1 MLNRIIKYL
10 FVVLFSFTALSC
22 RLSREL
28 QKPEN
33 KDKILLSDATVKLV
47 KYPKK
52 DIDHVSSFT
61 LNEYIKQKGNRE
73 FLFNRAKPY
82 TGLYLRAET
91 RFESDKYQQ
100 KVKARRQK
108 TLTKLNDKIKSAGA
122 DSTKILKLERRKTR
136 KKIEYDAKL
145 NQGTRLMR
153 SINEPPMWVNDS
165 LTKISIEQLDLFMHS
180 KGFFNCTID
189 TLVKS
194 KRRGRAITIEYRVT
208 ENRPHLFQ
216 DIKYIINDSTIQSI
230 LDQKRVNNR
239 LKKGENYS
247 VITLTD
253 EREAIF
259 NLLRNEGYFD
269 FHRQFIDFSIDTLR
283 GRYKANVEINI
294 KNPAGSRPHTRYQIE
309 EVSILIDLSKKNDH
323 TPETFDGIDYYTK
336 PNTGNYSKK
345 VLNEEIQI
353 RPEEFY
359 SLEKSKFTTNSLGNL
374 QIMKFVNI
382 SYLKTDSSSLRA
394 IINLKTHQKFQMTSE
409 LGANLNVSGAQ
420 SIPGPYI
427 NFSLKDRKL
436 FKGMESLEFNTNYT
450 IQGQVSITQP
460 DSIFRSREIGANLVL
475 TFPRLII
482 PRSLK
487 KTELFKR
494 QNPFKNN
501 ISKKTKIDIGYSNVN
516 RQEYT
521 RSNLGLLFKYEWQKG
536 DHEKFTFSPF
546 EINVVNTPEITRSFQ
561 EFIDE
566 LALRNGI
573 NIKESFQPAVISNLS
588 FGYVWSNV
596 DFTKN
601 KKAGLLRFNA
611 ELGGLL
617 PFLISNATNN
627 SDQILNLPYYKYYKL
642 SADFRKYLPITKF
655 SNLVFRTAGGY
666 ETPILNSTVLPYE
679 KYFFTGGLSSNRAWP
694 ARRIGPGTYSTPPG
708 EIDYERPGEIL
719 IEANIEY
726 RTKVSGFFHTA
737 LFIDASNVWTNSE
750 DQNRPG
756 SEFKL
761 SAVPR
766 SLAIGGGLGLRFDFS
781 LLIFRLDLGYQIY
794 DPSRQSLVRFT
805 PLNPLYNIG
814 IGYPF

>member
-1 MLNRIIKYL
+1 M
-10 FVVLFSFTALSC
+10 
-22 RLSREL
+22 
-28 QKPEN
+28 
-33 KDKILLSDATVKLV
+33 
-47 KYPKK
+47 KYPQKR
-52 DIDHVSSFT
+52 IDHVSA
-61 LNEYIKQKGNRE
+61 LALGEYIKQKGNRE
-73 FLFNRAKPY
+73 FLINRWKPY
-82 TGLYLRAET
+82 TGLYLRSKT
-91 RFESDKYQQ
+91 RFESRKYQQ
-100 KVKARRQK
+100 KIKSRKEK
-108 TLTKLNDKIKSAGA
+108 TLAKLDQKIERAQA
-122 DSTKILKLERRKTR
+122 DSLKVQKLERRRTR
-136 KKIEYDAKL
+136 KKIEFEAKQQ
-145 NQGTRLMR
+145 QGTRLMR
-153 SINEPPMWVNDS
+153 SINEPPMWLNDS
-165 LTKISIEQLDLFMHS
+165 LTNSSREQLALYLHS
-180 KGFFNCTID
+180 KGFFNSTID
-189 TLVKS
+189 TLLKS
-194 KRRGRAITIEYRVT
+194 KRRGRAMKIEYRVT

-216 DIKYIINDSTIQSI
+216 EIKYVITDQTIQSI
-230 LDQKRVNNR
+230 LDQKKTNSK

-283 GRYKANVEINI
+283 GRYRANVEINI
-294 KNPAGSRPHTRYQIE
+294 KDPAGSRPHTRYQIE
-309 EVSILIDLSKKNDH
+309 EVNVLIDLPKKNDH
-323 TPETFDGIDYYTK
+323 LPETYQGIDYYIK
-336 PNTGNYSKK
+336 PHTGKYSKR
-345 VLNEEIQI
+345 VLNDEISI
-353 RPEEFY
+353 RPGEHY
-359 SLEKSKFTTNSLGNL
+359 SLEKSRFTTNSLGNL

-382 SYLKTDSSSLRA
+382 SYLKTDSSSLKA
-394 IINLKTHQKFQMTSE
+394 IINLKTHKKFQMTSE

-420 SIPGPYI
+420 SIPGPYV

-436 FKGMESLEFNTNYT
+436 FKGMESLELNTNYT

-460 DSIFRSREIGANLVL
+460 DSIFRSRELGGNLVL

-482 PRSLK
+482 PGYFQR
-487 KTELFKR
+487 TELFKR

-501 ISKKTKIDIGYSNVN
+501 ISKKTKIDIGYSNIN

-536 DHEKFTFSPF
+536 DNEKFTFSPF
-546 EINVVNTPEITRSFQ
+546 EVSVVNTPEITRSFQ
-561 EFIDE
+561 NFIDE

-573 NIKESFQPAVISNLS
+573 NIKESFQPAIVSNLS

-601 KKAGLLRFNA
+601 KRAGLLRFNA

-617 PFLISNATNN
+617 PFLITSATNN
-627 SDQILNLPYYKYYKL
+627 PDEILNLPFYKYYKL
-642 SADFRKYLPITKF
+642 SADFRKYFPVTKF
-655 SNLVFRTAGGY
+655 SNLVVRTAGGY

-694 ARRIGPGTYSTPPG
+694 ARRVGPGTFSTPPG

-719 IEANIEY
+719 IEVNIEY

-737 LFIDASNVWTNSE
+737 FFIDASNVWTNQE

-756 SEFKL
+756 SQFKL
-761 SAVPR
+761 SEVPR

-794 DPSRQSLVRFT
+794 DPSSQSLVKFT